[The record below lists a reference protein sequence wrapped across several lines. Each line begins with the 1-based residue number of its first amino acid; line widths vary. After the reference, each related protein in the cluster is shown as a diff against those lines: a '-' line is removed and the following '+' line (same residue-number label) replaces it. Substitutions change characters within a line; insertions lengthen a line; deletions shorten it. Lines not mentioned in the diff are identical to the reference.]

1 MMIIVNRHADDYI
14 SGSYNGIP
22 FGVSYDEVKFDEM
35 KKLETR
41 ANEAQSMEEMKSI
54 LSEFEPLT
62 KESYKNLVETK
73 CPWVFVNKHTN
84 KFYLKLPAGKVSRKA
99 LPKPFVDR
107 ILESVDK
114 KIDIMPLVKCWIRFL
129 RNPNYSDMKAERFAW
144 YINQTYTNREL
155 AAKMEKEGLHNTVAV
170 QRATTFQTPITQEGL
185 LVTYKV
191 SKEINWKYVL
201 DEEDEPRQKSRY
213 KKSIDDV
220 TGLITYE
227 KPEFVEDLLFTPAI
241 MGDSG
246 DEFYCGDKPG
256 HLIKVG
262 FSHYLDNWDKVDTN
276 DTRAGVK
283 GLHCGN
289 QDYIRNFQSPGTV
302 THYVFVD
309 PMDIGAV
316 VQDNTGALRV
326 KRYFV
331 HASFAGTNKS
341 IYHSST
347 YAALTDKEYREMLSE
362 AITATGELKEGIDE
376 DLAEKHAL
384 ID

>member
-1 MMIIVNRHADDYI
+1 MLIVNRHGDDYI

-35 KKLETR
+35 KKLETK
-41 ANEAQSMEEMKSI
+41 ANVASSMEELQTI
-54 LSEFEPLT
+54 LAEFEPLT

-73 CPWVFVNKHTN
+73 SEWVFVNKHTN
-84 KFYLKLPAGKVSRKA
+84 KFYLKLPQGKVSSKA
-99 LPKPFVDR
+99 LPKALVDR

-114 KIDIMPLVKCWIRFL
+114 KIDIMPLMKCWIRFL
-129 RNPNYSDMKAERFAW
+129 RNPNYSDAKAERFAW
-144 YINQTYTNREL
+144 YINQTHTNQEL
-155 AAKMEKEGLHNTVAV
+155 SAKLQKEGLHHSVAT

-191 SKEINWKYVL
+191 SREIDWKYVL
-201 DEEDEPRQKSRY
+201 DENENPVQKSWY
-213 KKSIDDV
+213 KKSVDDI

-227 KPEFVEDLLFTPAI
+227 KPQHVEDMLFTPAV
-241 MGDSG
+241 MGDGG

-256 HLIKVG
+256 HVIRVG
-262 FSHYLDNWDKVDTN
+262 VSHYLDNWDKVNTSDN
-276 DTRAGVK
+276 QAGVK

-289 QDYIRNFQSPGTV
+289 QDYIRSFQNPGTV

-309 PMDIGAV
+309 PMDIGAI

-331 HASFAGTNKS
+331 YASFAGTNKS

-347 YAALTDKEYREMLSE
+347 YAALTDQEYRDMLTE
-362 AITATGELKEGIDE
+362 AIKATGELHEGLE
-376 DLAEKHAL
+376 QELEEKKSL